1 MDDDEFWNESKIAS
15 FSFDEDDKVS
25 RVSFLPGSL
34 VKLYFF
40 LDYCVKNCVQAKMA
54 ELIEKRTQIS

>member
-25 RVSFLPGSL
+25 
-34 VKLYFF
+34 
-40 LDYCVKNCVQAKMA
+40 CVKKMHYWQYLLA
-54 ELIEKRTQIS
+54 TVSVYILEIRNKT